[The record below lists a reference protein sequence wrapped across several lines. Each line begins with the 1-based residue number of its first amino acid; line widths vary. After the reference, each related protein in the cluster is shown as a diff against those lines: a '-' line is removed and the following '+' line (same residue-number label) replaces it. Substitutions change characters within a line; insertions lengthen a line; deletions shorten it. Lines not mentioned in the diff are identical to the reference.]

1 MREIVTPKGDV
12 YCKVEVRDGQ
22 LMITMKTGFKVVLDA
37 RVIPQL
43 RQILT
48 EAEFFKVV

>member
-1 MREIVTPKGDV
+1 MREIITPSGDV
-12 YCKVEVRDGQ
+12 YCKVEVRNGQ
-22 LMITMKTGFKVVLDA
+22 LIITMKTGFKVVLDA
-37 RVIPQL
+37 KAIPQL